1 MPTSAARSRSV
12 VVAVTVLAGVAACN
26 RGRPTPAP
34 AAGFEQVDS
43 LRPSDSALG
52 TYIRGLR
59 FDSTYGDADEQR
71 LMVGKY
77 PDSRYGPLVRIE
89 AESGAFLLS
98 RDDLARGRIIARMI
112 NRSDDPYPKLG
123 LAPHS
128 VTYWWV
134 ELPQATLSGRSVFIS
149 TDSASGKIVSR
160 TVAKLIYEEHRD
172 RRYIAPSARWIWDP
186 ADEQGWI
193 ACGRGCCKSVT

>member
-1 MPTSAARSRSV
+1 
-12 VVAVTVLAGVAACN
+12 VAITLLAVIAACVQ
-26 RGRPTPAP
+26 GRPTPEP
-34 AAGFEQVDS
+34 TAGFERVDS
-43 LRPSDSALG
+43 QRPTDAALES
-52 TYIRGLR
+52 YIRRLR
-59 FDSTYGDADEQR
+59 FDSAYSDADEQR

-77 PDSRYGPLVRIE
+77 PDSHYGPLVRIE

-134 ELPQATLSGRSVFIS
+134 QLPQGSESGRSVYIS
-149 TDSASGKIVSR
+149 TDNGKIVNRSI
-160 TVAKLIYEEHRD
+160 AKLVYETHTSRQ
-172 RRYIAPSARWIWDP
+172 YKGPSARWIWDP
-186 ADEQGWI
+186 GDEQGWI
-193 ACGRGCCKSVT
+193 ACGGGCCRSAL